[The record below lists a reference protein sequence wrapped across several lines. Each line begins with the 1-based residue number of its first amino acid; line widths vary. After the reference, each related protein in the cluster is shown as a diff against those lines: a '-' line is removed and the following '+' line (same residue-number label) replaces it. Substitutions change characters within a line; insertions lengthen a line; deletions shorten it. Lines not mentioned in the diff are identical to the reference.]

1 MIQQFESVGLRV
13 FLREMSRVDVPG
25 GRNNGPSTMNRGNC
39 DDLRNQRRVMRP
51 FLDNSPSHTISP
63 SIALQATL
71 IVENDINLRN
81 DHPGYCRVT
90 KKPWNKHSK
99 RQSYTIAGQ
108 EGGALRESYRV
119 WEACPSSAC
128 REASCPVSGA
138 YPWWAYP
145 SEAYPAAY
153 PSVAYREA
161 SCPVWEAC
169 PSERR
174 HGFPSR
180 ARWQSLRM
188 TVSKMHHPDPS

>member
-1 MIQQFESVGLRV
+1 MIQQFESVSLRV
-13 FLREMSRVDVPG
+13 FLREMSRVDVAG
-25 GRNNGPSTMNRGNC
+25 GRNNDPPTVNRGNS

-108 EGGALRESYRV
+108 EGGALRESYQV

-138 YPWWAYP
+138 YPWRAYP
-145 SEAYPAAY
+145 SAAYPAAY
-153 PSVAYREA
+153 PSAAYREA